1 MSATRIIRYT
11 THPEYADENAR
22 LIGNVFAALAHAKPD
37 GVHYAAFRLED
48 EVSFMHVVTLDG
60 DVNPLNDV
68 PAFQEFQANIMNRVV
83 APPVTVVTT
92 VVGNYEL
99 LTGW

>member
-1 MSATRIIRYT
+1 MNTRIIRYT
-11 THPEYADENAR
+11 THAEHADENAR
-22 LIGNVFAALAHAKPD
+22 LIRDVFAALADAKPD
-37 GVHYAAFRLED
+37 GVRYAAFRLDD

-60 DVNPLNDV
+60 DTNPLSDL

-83 APPVTVVTT
+83 GPPVTVVAT

-99 LTGW
+99 LTS

>member
-1 MSATRIIRYT
+1 MNTRIIRYT
-11 THPEYADENAR
+11 THREHADENAR
-22 LIGNVFAALAHAKPD
+22 LIAAVFAALANTKPA
-37 GVHYAAFRLED
+37 GVHYAAFRLDD

-60 DVNPLNDV
+60 DTNPLNDV
-68 PAFQEFQANIMNRVV
+68 PAFQKFQANIMNRVV

-99 LTGW
+99 LTS

>member
-11 THPEYADENAR
+11 THPEHADENAR
-22 LIGNVFAALAHAKPD
+22 LIGNVFAALADTKPD
-37 GVHYAAFRLED
+37 GVHYAAFRLEGG
-48 EVSFMHVVTLDG
+48 VSFMHVVSLDG

-68 PAFQEFQANIMNRVV
+68 PAFQDFQADIMNRVV